1 MACQCRKITTF
12 VGLAVVVAFIAIA
25 LQQPSLEQFPDVGK
39 TTVSTQKIFHK
50 TIVFTNL
57 MFY

>member
-39 TTVSTQKIFHK
+39 TTVST
-50 TIVFTNL
+50 
-57 MFY
+57 